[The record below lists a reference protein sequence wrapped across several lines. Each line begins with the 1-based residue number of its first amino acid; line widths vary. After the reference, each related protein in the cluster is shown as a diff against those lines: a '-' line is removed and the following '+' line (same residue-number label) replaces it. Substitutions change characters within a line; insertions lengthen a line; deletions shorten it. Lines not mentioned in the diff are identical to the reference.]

1 MKPPHNHV
9 CAPDKKTISKDA
21 GKSEK
26 SWKYILSFGGAAGPG
41 PKMTMIGDDR
51 EASEEAFADG
61 FVKSYMKVKAEYGFD
76 GVDMDIENSLS
87 TELLS
92 ALRRVFKK
100 LHDKGEIVSMAPET
114 PSLNPAEVATYIEG
128 AYNSY
133 APLAD
138 TTIINHVSWVAP
150 QMYNDQIP
158 FTDDPT
164 ETAPAARYV
173 KSLQQGGV
181 KMLWDGK
188 EIEIKIPA
196 NKLVLGFPATPAAG
210 PARAMP
216 AWEEPEQLLELFR
229 NSPDL
234 QAIKGVMTWSIG
246 HDWNN
251 GWKWVNAMKKVWD

>member
-1 MKPPHNHV
+1 MP
-9 CAPDKKTISKDA
+9 AD
-21 GKSEK
+21 

-41 PKMTMIGDDR
+41 PKMDMIGDDR

-87 TELLS
+87 TPLLS

-114 PSLNPAEVATYIEG
+114 PALNPGEIDTFIEG

-138 TTIINHVSWVAP
+138 TTVINHISWVAP

-158 FTDDPT
+158 FTGDPT
-164 ETAPAARYV
+164 ETEPAARYV

-181 KMLWDGK
+181 KMQWDGK
-188 EIEIKIPA
+188 EIEIRIPA
-196 NKLVLGFPATPAAG
+196 NKIVLGFPATPAAG

-216 AWEEPEQLLELFR
+216 AWEEPEALLATFR

-234 QAIKGVMTWSIG
+234 KAIKGVMTWSIG

-251 GWKWVNAMKKVWD
+251 GWKWVTAMKKIWD

>member
-1 MKPPHNHV
+1 MN
-9 CAPDKKTISKDA
+9 
-21 GKSEK
+21 
-26 SWKYILSFGGAAGPG
+26 
-41 PKMTMIGDDR
+41 MIGDDR
-51 EASEEAFADG
+51 EASEEAFAEG
-61 FVKSYMKVKAEYGFD
+61 FVKSYMKVKAQYGFD

-114 PSLNPAEVATYIEG
+114 PALNPAEVDTYIEG

-138 TTIINHVSWVAP
+138 TTVINHVSWVAP

-158 FTDDPT
+158 FTGDPT
-164 ETAPAARYV
+164 NTEPAASYV
-173 KSLQQGGV
+173 RSLQQGGV

-216 AWEEPEQLLELFR
+216 DWED
-229 NSPDL
+229 SPDL